1 MNANAKSQ
9 ASTDTVPGTS
19 LFNCKNNQKTGSSS
33 VPSATV
39 SIPNESTSI
48 QQTSISG
55 NQLDDLLARR
65 ELVIESAT
73 IQDDHLILT
82 VTDPSQPDLES
93 VSISDD
99 QYQDQSAS
107 IKSDESPGGTKR
119 RKRRKWNRTAFA
131 RPAKGK
137 RKLLSVRSE
146 PSLDEDAS
154 DNFSDLA
161 SLGNA
166 TNRDSVDTKQET
178 LTTSLDESY
187 SSATDNDSM
196 PNVTLLLSD
205 LPNQPYHL
213 AQVEQEL
220 LQSIQAVSLR
230 CVGDPEDVDTNELHD
245 TSPDEAYSYN
255 NLIPAFLH
263 HHSSEESLFS
273 NESQNV
279 SGGLGESQ
287 LQTVSQSDLV
297 TEDDSL
303 RFELVDLRID
313 PDMPSAQPPS
323 YLDIDELAHQLNSS
337 LFTDGKISLF
347 TMDSLNL
354 NSDNTSD
361 LNLNDPL
368 LMTPEKSS
376 KEEAVKPG
384 PSEKLSKP
392 CKKCLHICII
402 VVKYG
407 LMCAVCTCIIG

>member
-9 ASTDTVPGTS
+9 SSTETVPGVTS
-19 LFNCKNNQKTGSSS
+19 LFNCKNNQKTASSS
-33 VPSATV
+33 VPSANV
-39 SIPNESTSI
+39 STSNESCSSV
-48 QQTSISG
+48 QPTSISG

-82 VTDPSQPDLES
+82 VADPASQTDLES

-99 QYQDQSAS
+99 QYQDQSIS
-107 IKSDESPGGTKR
+107 IKSDEASGGTKR

-154 DNFSDLA
+154 DNLSDMA

-166 TNRDSVDTKQET
+166 NHGDSVDSKQEAR
-178 LTTSLDESY
+178 TTSVDESY

-205 LPNQPYHL
+205 LPNQPYQL
-213 AQVEQEL
+213 ASVEQEL

-245 TSPDEAYSYN
+245 TSPDEGYTYN
-255 NLIPAFLH
+255 NMVPAFLH

-279 SGGLGESQ
+279 SGGLGDSQ
-287 LQTVSQSDLV
+287 LQAVSQSDLV

-313 PDMPSAQPPS
+313 PDMPSAHPPS

-347 TMDSLNL
+347 TMDNLNL
-354 NSDNTSD
+354 NSDSTSD

-368 LMTPEKSS
+368 LMTSEKSS
-376 KEEAVKPG
+376 KEETVKPG
-384 PSEKLSKP
+384 PSEKVFKP
-392 CKKCLHICII
+392 CKKFVYTYTIL
-402 VVKYG
+402 G
-407 LMCAVCTCIIG
+407 